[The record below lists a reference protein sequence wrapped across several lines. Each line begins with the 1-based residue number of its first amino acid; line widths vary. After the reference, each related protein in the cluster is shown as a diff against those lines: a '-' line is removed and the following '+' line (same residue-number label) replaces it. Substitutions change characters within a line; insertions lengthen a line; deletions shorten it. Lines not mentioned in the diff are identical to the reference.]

1 MTLSSPARLSSYLN
15 HATSL
20 IALGRL
26 DEAEAALDRVIE
38 LAPGDGDAWYNRAT
52 LRRQTPQRNHV
63 AQIEAQLAR
72 TPDSDAAFVPM
83 CHALARELE
92 DLGRHAASFAALQRG
107 RDARRRRPQSRV
119 EDHLDTIG
127 RAPCREEW
135 GRPFR

>member
-15 HATSL
+15 HATAL

-63 AQIEAQLAR
+63 AQIEPQLPR

-83 CHALARELE
+83 CPALPPEL
-92 DLGRHAASFAALQRG
+92 DALGRHAASFAALHPCPAPPRLRLPYRG
-107 RDARRRRPQSRV
+107 AYVPDPIRLNPPPSVSA
-119 EDHLDTIG
+119 
-127 RAPCREEW
+127 
-135 GRPFR
+135 F